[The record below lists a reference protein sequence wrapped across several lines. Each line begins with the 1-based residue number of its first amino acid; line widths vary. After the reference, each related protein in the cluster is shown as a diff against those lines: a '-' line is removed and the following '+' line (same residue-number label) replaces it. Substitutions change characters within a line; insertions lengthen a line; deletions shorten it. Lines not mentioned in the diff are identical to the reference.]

1 MITILSEIKDLNTN
15 IPWVICDESFNL
27 CLKVCR
33 VCFFMMVVMISV
45 ILLYKVLRSVFLTS
59 VLKNT
64 FFSLRWSTHESI
76 HWMCVSVC
84 VSKYIVLFVAS
95 AISIR
100 VNLQVLLP
108 WNLLSQ
114 YWVFRIPEKM
124 RFFLSMCEK
133 NVIPL
138 NFRVLFSSESLPDL
152 PTLLSL
158 HKLESRQLKCVYDDF
173 LRSWN

>member
-33 VCFFMMVVMISV
+33 VCFFMMVVIISV
-45 ILLYKVLRSVFLTS
+45 ILLYKVLCSVFLTS

-124 RFFLSMCEK
+124 RFFYQCVKKMWFHLIFVSFFLV
-133 NVIPL
+133 N
-138 NFRVLFSSESLPDL
+138 LFPTCLPYC
-152 PTLLSL
+152 P
-158 HKLESRQLKCVYDDF
+158 CI
-173 LRSWN
+173 N